1 MHHFSYRDGTLF
13 AEEVDLRRVAAE
25 VGTPVYVYSSATI
38 ERHYRL
44 YEQAMKSAAPAGKA
58 HVFYAMKAN
67 GNLGV
72 LKTLAALGAGADTVS
87 EGEVR
92 KALAAGFPPERIVFS
107 GVGKSEAELRFAVE
121 AGIYQVNVETE
132 SELDLLSKV
141 AASLGKRQ
149 EAVFRVNPDIGAG
162 GHAKITTGSSE
173 NKFGVS
179 FDEVGRLY
187 SRAANMPGVRM
198 MGLALHIGSQ
208 IRETGSFEAAY
219 SKMAA
224 LVGSL
229 RGEGHRV
236 DRLDLGGGL
245 GIPYEV
251 PKDFDQGPELIEAY
265 AAMVGRITKG
275 LDVELGFEPGRLI
288 VGNAGILL
296 TRVLH
301 LNPRPTKQFLVVDAA
316 MNDLMRPAMYEAYHE
331 IWPVSE
337 PAQGASEVAYD
348 VVGPICE
355 SGDTFTTGRRL
366 PALKPDDLIAFMTA
380 GAYGASM
387 SSTYNQRLLVAEVLV
402 KGGEYAVT
410 RPRQSF
416 EELLGTDRAPPWL
429 A

>member
-1 MHHFSYRDGTLF
+1 MHHFNYRDGSLF
-13 AEEVDLRRVAAE
+13 AEDVDLRQIAAE

-44 YEQAMKSAAPAGKA
+44 FAAAVKANAPAGTA
-58 HVFYAMKAN
+58 HVFYALKAN

-72 LKTLAALGAGADTVS
+72 LKTLAALGAGVDTVS

-92 KALAAGFPPERIVFS
+92 KALAAGFPPEKIVFS
-107 GVGKSEAELRFAVE
+107 GVGKSESELRFAVE
-121 AGIYQVNVETE
+121 AGIYQVNIETE
-132 SELDLLSKV
+132 GELDLLSRI

-149 EAVFRVNPDIGAG
+149 EAVFRVNPDVGAG

-179 FDEVGRLY
+179 FEEVGRLY
-187 SRAANMPGVRM
+187 ARAANMPGVRI

-208 IRETGSFEAAY
+208 IRETDSFETAY
-219 SKMAA
+219 AKMAT
-224 LVGSL
+224 LVRSL
-229 RGEGHRV
+229 RDEGHRV
-236 DRLDLGGGL
+236 ERLDLGGGL
-245 GIPYEV
+245 GIPYEI
-251 PKDFDQGPELIEAY
+251 PKDFDYGPDLIEAY
-265 AAMVGRITKG
+265 AAMVGRVTKG

-296 TRVLH
+296 TRVLY

-337 PAQGASEVAYD
+337 PAADASRIAYD
-348 VVGPICE
+348 VVGPVCE
-355 SGDTFTTGRRL
+355 SGDTFTTGRVL
-366 PALKPDDLIAFMTA
+366 PEQKPDDLIAFMTA

-387 SSTYNQRLLVAEVLV
+387 ASTYNQRLLVPEVLV
-402 KGGEYAVT
+402 KGGQFAVT
-410 RPRQSF
+410 RPRQSY